1 MTLPVYLQISPRI
14 NSRDRL
20 AWLKRDAVKHNEKVA
35 ERGYGTPYK
44 TWRERRYSGF
54 HNAHANFGT
63 LSQGF
68 DGADERNR
76 HAVWYT
82 YCGPEF
88 RDERYCDE
96 IARSIGHNGW
106 FAGSDCYE
114 TVRGI
119 VARLPH
125 GRFIAGYVQ
134 SVNSERTY
142 YPEIFD
148 DERDAALMADEH
160 ARVIAETAREFDD
173 RLNAARDLEN
183 DTEIKLH
190 RLRECI
196 ALRHRECMSY
206 VRVEIGQLIETIRAN
221 RARLAGEFADVL

>member
-1 MTLPVYLQISPRI
+1 MALPVYLQISSGI
-14 NSRDRL
+14 TSRDRL

-44 TWRERRYSGF
+44 TWR
-54 HNAHANFGT
+54 NARAWRFDNAAGAFGT

-68 DGADERNR
+68 DGTNERNR
-76 HAVWYT
+76 VAVWYT
-82 YCGPEF
+82 HCGPEF
-88 RDERYCDE
+88 RNERYCDE
-96 IARSIGHNGW
+96 IARS
-106 FAGSDCYE
+106 
-114 TVRGI
+114 I

-134 SVNSERTY
+134 SVNDERTY
-142 YPEIFD
+142 YPEVFD

-160 ARVIAETAREFDD
+160 ARVMAERE
-173 RLNAARDLEN
+173 RECNERWHAARDLEN
-183 DTEIKLH
+183 DTESKLH
-190 RLRECI
+190 RLRECL
-196 ALRHRECMSY
+196 ALRHRKCMSY

>member
-1 MTLPVYLQISPRI
+1 MSSLPLYLQISQRI
-14 NSRDRL
+14 TSRDRL
-20 AWLKRDAVKHNEKVA
+20 AWLRVAGSTNWRDARA
-35 ERGYGTPYK
+35 
-44 TWRERRYSGF
+44 WRF
-54 HNAHANFGT
+54 DNAAGAFGT

-68 DGADERNR
+68 DGTNERNR
-76 HAVWYT
+76 VPVWYT
-82 YCGPEF
+82 HCGPEF
-88 RDERYCDE
+88 RNERYCDE

-106 FAGSDCYE
+106 FAYVDCCE
-114 TVRGI
+114 TMRGI

-134 SVNSERTY
+134 SVNDERTY
-142 YPEIFD
+142 YPDVFD
-148 DERDAALMADEH
+148 DEHDAALMADEH
-160 ARVIAETAREFDD
+160 ARVMAERE
-173 RLNAARDLEN
+173 REYNERWHAASDLEN
-183 DTEIKLH
+183 DTESKLH